1 MLLSIALLLAA
12 VEPKATASVK
22 FKLAGVEAER
32 PLIKEV
38 SVNNEALDVAFH
50 VTFDRAPSGAAC
62 ENRCANATLF
72 VDTDHDKST
81 GLKLSDTKALE
92 NGADVAL
99 VFQGRKSSGEEGE
112 TAEFL
117 IRIKKLANEAG
128 GHDDPALL
136 HEFDMLRDKQ
146 RMHVRDAN
154 VVVMLDTSENHFPL
168 GRRMRLIYHPPG
180 STAVEGV
187 VTGPV
192 KAAGARKVQVV
203 DESKKKKGAR

>member
-22 FKLAGVEAER
+22 FKLTGVEDER

-72 VDTDHDKST
+72 VDTDFDKAT
-81 GLKLSDTKALE
+81 GLKLSDPKALE

-99 VFQGRKSSGEEGE
+99 VFQGRKSSGEGGE
-112 TAEFL
+112 APEFL
-117 IRIKKLANEAG
+117 IRVKKLANEAG
-128 GHDDPALL
+128 GLDDSEVL
-136 HEFDMLRDKQ
+136 HEFNVFRDKQ
-146 RMHVRDAN
+146 RVHVREAN
-154 VVVMLDTSENHFPL
+154 VVVMVDTSEKKFPL
-168 GRRMRLIYHPPG
+168 GRRMRLVYHPPG
-180 STAVEGV
+180 AAAVEGV
-187 VTGPV
+187 VAGPV
-192 KAAGARKVQVV
+192 KAGGARKVQVI